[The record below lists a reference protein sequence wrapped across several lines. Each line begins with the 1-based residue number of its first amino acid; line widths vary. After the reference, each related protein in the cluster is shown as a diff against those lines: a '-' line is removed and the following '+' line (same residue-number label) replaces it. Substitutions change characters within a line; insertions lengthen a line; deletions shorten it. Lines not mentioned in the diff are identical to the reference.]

1 MNVETCA
8 YCMIKFV
15 KREEKREE
23 KRKEK
28 KQMHRGIVL

>member
-28 KQMHRGIVL
+28 RRNKCTGV